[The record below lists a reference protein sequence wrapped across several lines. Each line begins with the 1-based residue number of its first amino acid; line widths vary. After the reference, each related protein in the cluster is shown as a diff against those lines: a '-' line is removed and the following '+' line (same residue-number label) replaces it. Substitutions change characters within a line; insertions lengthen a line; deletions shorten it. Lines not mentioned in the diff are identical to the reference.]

1 MAFVEGVDDLAAVRS
16 SSLQGVREAS
26 WEIPEVTLF
35 HVPDI
40 GSARFIER
48 RHAAAAVRHVGPLG
62 KLMPCISRMPPEVS
76 RMLTPEIVSEIA
88 QSDCVTSPAQPPS
101 GSITSAM
108 FAKVYKNS
116 SVAIGKVIGVRE
128 AADRTCRHV
137 SLLGLCPDDPEARQ
151 ALGWPDCIE
160 IVELRNRLSAERQC
174 HPRLLGGRENVDVGW
189 TEIWVVHGADADEP
203 DGGTCLRVVAPNRDM
218 AGRAAG
224 NLLTLATRRR
234 RHDDFGLIGS
244 VHDTIGLIERVQSM
258 RGSGLALAP
267 TAMAGMDNQW
277 RSNQKISDL
286 PAGAPAFHIRLHRGY
301 VRSSLRSE

>member
-1 MAFVEGVDDLAAVRS
+1 MAFVEGVDHLAAVRS
-16 SSLQGVREAS
+16 GSLQGVREAS
-26 WEIPEVTLF
+26 WEIPQVTLF
-35 HVPDI
+35 HVRDI

-48 RHAAAAVRHVGPLG
+48 RHAAVAVRQVGPLG
-62 KLMPCISRMPPEVS
+62 KLMPMHLADAARGQSHVDPGDSVGNREIRL
-76 RMLTPEIVSEIA
+76 RHLTR
-88 QSDCVTSPAQPPS
+88 PA
-101 GSITSAM
+101 
-108 FAKVYKNS
+108 
-116 SVAIGKVIGVRE
+116 AIWINHAGDVCEGVRKFERRDRQVIGVRE

-137 SLLGLCPDDPEARQ
+137 SLSGLGPDDPEALQ
-151 ALGWPDCIE
+151 ALGWPECIE

-203 DGGTCLRVVAPNRDM
+203 DSGTCLRVVAPNRDI

-234 RHDDFGLIGS
+234 RHDDFGLTGG
-244 VHDTIGLIERVQSM
+244 VHDTIGLIERVESM
-258 RGSGLALAP
+258 RGPGLALAP
-267 TAMAGMDNQW
+267 TAMVSMDNQW
-277 RSNQKISDL
+277 RSNQSISDL